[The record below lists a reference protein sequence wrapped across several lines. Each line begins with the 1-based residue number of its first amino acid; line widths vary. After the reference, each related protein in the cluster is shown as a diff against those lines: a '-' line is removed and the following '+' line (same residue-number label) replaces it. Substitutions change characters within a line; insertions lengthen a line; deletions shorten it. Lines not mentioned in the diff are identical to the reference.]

1 MFARAEVGTYHN
13 VYYFTAAVAAAAA
26 VFDYGYQTHC
36 CQLSALA
43 ACINFSLQPRAESL
57 DLKCFSKLL
66 P

>member
-13 VYYFTAAVAAAAA
+13 IYYFTTEVAAAAAA
-26 VFDYGYQTHC
+26 VFDYGY

-57 DLKCFSKLL
+57 ALKCFSEFL